1 MDFGLSVMYNWN
13 GYLVIKLARS
23 FTERVCGMCGN
34 NNGDSTDDFVTPS
47 GSRVKNEMEFGWSW
61 KVDNADRFCQ
71 ADCNGPCPVCYP
83 RMAQQYKRG
92 GSCELLTQSSGPF
105 AVCQA
110 LIDPSIYQQNC
121 MYDLCVNNGNQTLL
135 CQALEAYTD
144 ACQRAGIKLQEWR
157 AMAVCPMSCPE
168 NSMYVS
174 CGSACPA
181 TFSDQDV
188 SSKCRL
194 PCVETCQCNAGFLR
208 SGVECRRPK
217 DANVL
222 S

>member
-1 MDFGLSVMYNWN
+1 MKVNGVRRYLPFSLQLGKIKLYQSGALLVVEMDFGVSVMYNWN

-71 ADCNGPCPVCYP
+71 ADCNGPCPACYP
-83 RMAQQYKRG
+83 RVAQRYKMD
-92 GSCELLTQSSGPF
+92 GSCDLLSQSSGPF

-135 CQALEAYTD
+135 CQALEAYAD

-157 AMAVCPMSCPE
+157 EMAVCRKF
-168 NSMYVS
+168 
-174 CGSACPA
+174 
-181 TFSDQDV
+181 FSFF
-188 SSKCRL
+188 SPLIFSL
-194 PCVETCQCNAGFLR
+194 PT
-208 SGVECRRPK
+208 
-217 DANVL
+217 
-222 S
+222 